1 MASVTIQKW
10 STAAACGGQV
20 NHIYRTREHYGNK
33 DIDATLADYNE
44 MAGTAEEARARIRET
59 LSRVDAETPPK
70 RVRADRK
77 TIAELCIPAPRAGMS
92 DQDARRFLTAAC
104 MELVRT
110 PGMHVVGIGLHG
122 DEVHEYVDPYSKTHV
137 QSRLHV
143 HVLVVPDVPGRG
155 CNMKS
160 WLTKSRYREIN
171 QLLDRVCEREL
182 GYSYQDG
189 TQSRSRGDVERVKL
203 ASQRAEAAELTA
215 KIDTLRQEKAA
226 AIAQIDM
233 LRQKQTGLTAQIDT
247 QEAQIRALT
256 ARNDKLQQETAEAR
270 RMAQDALQEYQTA
283 AGRTQVEQQRADEL
297 REEINRL
304 DVVRELSTVPEN
316 RTLNEAKS
324 TARKALMG
332 DNVVLPRREFESICS
347 LAETCWTNHK
357 AVLQMQREKDE
368 AERNARFAEQAA
380 EQRARQITL
389 EQAREQASRDR
400 KLGRYERMERE
411 FPQVF
416 QEMDERMHTRTID
429 HDRGRSR

>member
-122 DEVHEYVDPYSKTHV
+122 DEVHEYVDPYSKTRV

-316 RTLNEAKS
+316 RTLKEAKS

>member
-20 NHIYRTREHYGNK
+20 NHIYRTREHYGNQ
-33 DIDATLADYNE
+33 DIDRALADRNE
-44 MAGTAEEARARIRET
+44 MAGTAAEARARIRET
-59 LSRVDAETPPK
+59 IAQVDAVTPPK

-77 TIAELCIPAPRAGMS
+77 TVAELCIPAPRSGMS
-92 DQDARRFLTAAC
+92 DQDSRRFLTAAC
-104 MELVRT
+104 IELVNT

-122 DEVHEYVDPYSKTHV
+122 DEVHEYVDPYSKTRV

-160 WLTKSRYREIN
+160 WLTKSRYKEIN

-189 TQSRSRGDVERVKL
+189 TRSKSRGDVERVKAESL
-203 ASQRAEAAELTA
+203 RAEAAELTA
-215 KIDTLRQEKAA
+215 KIDNLRHEAAELDKTSQKARQDAVRAIQEADKATARAKAA
-226 AIAQIDM
+226 EQ
-233 LRQKQTGLTAQIDT
+233 
-247 QEAQIRALT
+247 
-256 ARNDKLQQETAEAR
+256 ARNASEAVQKHSE
-270 RMAQDALQEYQTA
+270 A
-283 AGRTQVEQQRADEL
+283 QVEQMQKRADEL
-297 REEINRL
+297 REEIDHL
-304 DVVRELSTVPEN
+304 DVIRELSTVPEN
-316 RTLNEAKS
+316 RTLNEAKAA
-324 TARKALMG
+324 ARRSLMG
-332 DNVVLPRREFESICS
+332 DNVVIPRREFESICS
-347 LAETCWTNHK
+347 LAETCWTNHT
-357 AVLQMQREKDE
+357 AVLRMQREKDE

-416 QEMDERMHTRTID
+416 REMDSRLTRTVE
-429 HDRGRSR
+429 HERTR